1 MNIKR
6 SASPHAA
13 DGTGDDA
20 AKPLPSLLYYHKPSL
35 ATAVPSEEISGT
47 VPVQLS
53 WGGGW
58 LLGLPLNQTTNDED
72 ASGGTFNAGVAY
84 TAISWPEPHAA
95 DALELR
101 WLQALFACILA
112 LNYAALALN
121 AACGE
126 WIAAPARVEPPPL
139 TGVPGPF
146 TKPPADG
153 AGATAAHTAA
163 AALVGALGLAA
174 VLSRQPLLL
183 SLYVHAAALGVVLGA
198 PRAPS
203 AFLAARYAFDAALV
217 SVARAVRRR
226 VTIQWET
233 EQLIVM
239 ATKEQIAAHVAELRS
254 NPAALEPIMLRCFV
268 NDTEQIKAA
277 EEILKQYTK
286 KPQCVP
292 ALMSTMQISPHEQV
306 RQLAAVLLK
315 KKIAAHWAKFTPEE
329 QAQTATTTKS
339 HARSRTY
346 RRASPNVCAN
356 GASPMAVGQVKNA
369 LLAAVGR
376 EPQRRHRVKNAPL
389 AAAGQEPQRLVRH
402 AVATLMASLTPVKNA
417 LLAAVGQEPQRLV
430 RHAVATLMASLA
442 KQLFADSGGG
452 WPEMLQF
459 IATCA
464 GQGGSEE
471 HRELAFVMLQELTE
485 TVGDVLKA
493 HFASLKALF
502 LQALVDPS
510 LRIQALVDPSPRVQV
525 AALQSS
531 SSLLA
536 YLSMEQEALVF
547 ADLIPPTLAVAQQ
560 CVARADE
567 TSVCHVMDVL
577 ADLCNSPL
585 PIITPYL
592 TQVGGVVDLCNSPLP
607 IITPYLTQVI
617 DFILCVLRNDS
628 LEMTTRDSA
637 SLVLG
642 TLAEFKPKA
651 LGKTGC
657 VPAVLKV
664 MLIDFTIMSRALLP
678 RAVELIAGHTGSAAN
693 ALFTYEAL
701 AGAEEDSD
709 EDYDG
714 PNTQSIAQDS
724 DEDYDGANTQSIAQA
739 ALDQLALYLPGRFIF
754 PPAME
759 LCGQCFDSPDPHTRK
774 AGVAV
779 MGVIT
784 EGCNELIRMNLDQIL
799 PKILHAAVDPEP
811 AVRECA
817 CFCLGQLSEH
827 CQPDILEY
835 HAEILPVM
843 CMLLDDATDN
853 EILPVVFMLLD
864 DATDNV
870 KGVSCYVLEMFC
882 ENLQPDTVLPFLEPL
897 MQRLV
902 QMLQTPK
909 RAVQEM
915 SEMSVAAIAATAI
928 AAEKAFTR
936 YLDGTMLLITDDTM
950 MALRGRALECMGH
963 IAIAVEAEAFQP
975 YVNMCMQSA
984 SEGLKI
990 DNVELHE
997 FAYTFFANLS
1007 KVLKDQMAPFMP
1019 ELVPH
1024 LLAEVT
1030 AVTAVTAAWVTVVTA
1045 VTAAW
1050 INESDGGEGLQ
1061 ALAGNVEEVDA
1072 AAIDADDDDDS
1083 DASGSSIDAEA
1094 YSKMLG
1100 VHTAE
1105 LDKKKAALLA
1115 LGGLA
1120 EFAPAPFEPHLQ
1132 AVMECLRANTESW
1145 HSEIRSEVCNCL
1157 KSVAGVSVA
1166 VHPPAEEEW
1175 VAGQTIPLHPHTT
1188 QLTSA
1193 VVMLL
1198 LKVMKEDVD
1207 SAVVAHACAA
1217 LGGVLAQIGPMALTP
1232 HLNETMQLVAQF
1244 LTGKAPCQETD
1255 VEDDDDSGP
1264 RPTGSG
1270 DEEEEEDDDANG
1282 SDGDLDEAVSDLIG
1296 ELARVIGPP
1305 FSSFFDTFL
1314 PMLLKRT
1321 RGSNPASERQTY
1333 MGAIA
1338 EVMQVLGPVGPRY
1351 VPSVMPAVRKGL
1363 KDSDS
1368 RVVRNTCFCA
1378 GVLAEGAGESITPH
1392 VLELLQLLAPIFQK
1406 AGKGS
1411 TEGGL
1416 LDNAAAA
1423 VARIVMAA
1431 PGAVPMEQVLPAL
1444 LSALPLKVDA
1454 QENETVYGCV
1464 IGLLKMR
1471 HPAALASL
1479 PAIMTVLAK
1488 ALAEGSIA
1496 DDAVKAKITAG
1507 LKDPQ
1512 LVSEMGPQMAA
1523 AIEQGEAFIDRHGP
1537 SFEYVLGF
1545 LRNRRLV
1552 VPSNF
1557 SDYQWD
1563 TLQLEEEFYC
1573 VAGLLD
1579 AIKEARSPAAPLL
1592 QAGQPLLLC
1601 ARALYI
1607 HQGAVAE
1614 QVNAGVAVVPS
1625 ARAGQFSYAIT
1636 YQQDS
1641 TGPQGWAEGGMLVD
1655 AREKVAAD
1663 ADPARIIHAHLRH
1676 DCEEQRQTGE
1686 CLARLTPA
1694 LLRQFHWRPLVL
1706 PPGATAAEAL
1716 AHVLSLWLSASDDAF
1731 KPRDYEYSWGV
1742 GGVANCC
1749 LPPQSDGRLLDLDA
1763 GGATSGADV
1772 LQQLGFGDVQAQVV
1786 GRHWRRA
1793 AESFVSRGVA

>member
-1 MNIKR
+1 
-6 SASPHAA
+6 
-13 DGTGDDA
+13 
-20 AKPLPSLLYYHKPSL
+20 
-35 ATAVPSEEISGT
+35 
-47 VPVQLS
+47 
-53 WGGGW
+53 
-58 LLGLPLNQTTNDED
+58 
-72 ASGGTFNAGVAY
+72 
-84 TAISWPEPHAA
+84 
-95 DALELR
+95 
-101 WLQALFACILA
+101 
-112 LNYAALALN
+112 
-121 AACGE
+121 
-126 WIAAPARVEPPPL
+126 
-139 TGVPGPF
+139 
-146 TKPPADG
+146 
-153 AGATAAHTAA
+153 
-163 AALVGALGLAA
+163 
-174 VLSRQPLLL
+174 
-183 SLYVHAAALGVVLGA
+183 
-198 PRAPS
+198 
-203 AFLAARYAFDAALV
+203 
-217 SVARAVRRR
+217 
-226 VTIQWET
+226 
-233 EQLIVM
+233 M

-315 KKIAAHWAKFTPEE
+315 KKIAAHWAKFTPAE
-329 QAQTATTTKS
+329 QAQ
-339 HARSRTY
+339 
-346 RRASPNVCAN
+346 
-356 GASPMAVGQVKNA
+356 
-369 LLAAVGR
+369 
-376 EPQRRHRVKNAPL
+376 
-389 AAAGQEPQRLVRH
+389 
-402 AVATLMASLTPVKNA
+402 VKNA

-442 KQLFADSGGG
+442 KQLFADGGGG

-502 LQALVDPS
+502 L
-510 LRIQALVDPSPRVQV
+510 QALVDPSPRVQV

-592 TQVGGVVDLCNSPLP
+592 TQV
-607 IITPYLTQVI
+607 I

-664 MLIDFTIMSRALLP
+664 M
-678 RAVELIAGHTGSAAN
+678 VELIAGHTGSAAN

-714 PNTQSIAQDS
+714 PNTQSIAQ
-724 DEDYDGANTQSIAQA
+724 A
-739 ALDQLALYLPGRFIF
+739 ALDQLALFLPGRFIF

-835 HAEILPVM
+835 HA
-843 CMLLDDATDN
+843 
-853 EILPVVFMLLD
+853 
-864 DATDNV
+864 
-870 KGVSCYVLEMFC
+870 
-882 ENLQPDTVLPFLEPL
+882 
-897 MQRLV
+897 
-902 QMLQTPK
+902 MLQTPK
-909 RAVQEM
+909 RAVQ
-915 SEMSVAAIAATAI
+915 EMSVAAIAATAI

-936 YLDGTMLLITDDTM
+936 YLDGTVSFLRQMLLITDDTM

-1024 LLAEVT
+1024 LLAE
-1030 AVTAVTAAWVTVVTA
+1030 
-1045 VTAAW
+1045 

-1175 VAGQTIPLHPHTT
+1175 VAGQTIPLHPHTA

-1264 RPTGSG
+1264 RPSGSG

-1512 LVSEMGPQMAA
+1512 LVSELGPQMAA
-1523 AIEQGEAFIDRHGP
+1523 AIEQIPPDLAQI
-1537 SFEYVLGF
+1537 
-1545 LRNRRLV
+1545 LRV
-1552 VPSNF
+1552 
-1557 SDYQWD
+1557 
-1563 TLQLEEEFYC
+1563 
-1573 VAGLLD
+1573 
-1579 AIKEARSPAAPLL
+1579 K
-1592 QAGQPLLLC
+1592 
-1601 ARALYI
+1601 
-1607 HQGAVAE
+1607 
-1614 QVNAGVAVVPS
+1614 
-1625 ARAGQFSYAIT
+1625 
-1636 YQQDS
+1636 
-1641 TGPQGWAEGGMLVD
+1641 
-1655 AREKVAAD
+1655 
-1663 ADPARIIHAHLRH
+1663 
-1676 DCEEQRQTGE
+1676 
-1686 CLARLTPA
+1686 LA
-1694 LLRQFHWRPLVL
+1694 
-1706 PPGATAAEAL
+1706 
-1716 AHVLSLWLSASDDAF
+1716 
-1731 KPRDYEYSWGV
+1731 
-1742 GGVANCC
+1742 
-1749 LPPQSDGRLLDLDA
+1749 
-1763 GGATSGADV
+1763 
-1772 LQQLGFGDVQAQVV
+1772 
-1786 GRHWRRA
+1786 
-1793 AESFVSRGVA
+1793 